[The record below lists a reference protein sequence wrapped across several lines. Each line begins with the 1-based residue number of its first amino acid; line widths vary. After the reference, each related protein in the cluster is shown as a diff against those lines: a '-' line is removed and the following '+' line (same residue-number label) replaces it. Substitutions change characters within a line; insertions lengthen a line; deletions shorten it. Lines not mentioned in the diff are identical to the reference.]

1 MTKEPSHP
9 GHKSI
14 VKDAAKFAAELG
26 VDLHLKHPEP
36 VSVMSSGEAIPPQRV
51 KGVLKE
57 CVEGEVCEGRT
68 WPRMAGEGY

>member
-1 MTKEPSHP
+1 MKMVREFDERAESF

-26 VDLHLKHPEP
+26 VDLHLKHSEP
-36 VSVMSSGEAIPPQRV
+36 VCVMRSGEAIPPQHV

-57 CVEGEVCEGRT
+57 CVCI
-68 WPRMAGEGY
+68 AN